1 VRKYETSTPTSS
13 PPYQGGDLEGVSI
26 SPPALIGG
34 DARLD
39 SRRARQEEGVF
50 RILVPLRNFAGNCQS
65 GQTLIETVV
74 AIFILASGLSAGLA
88 LAVFA
93 FSSTSNNAERVV
105 ATSLAREGVEVVRR
119 MRDSN
124 WLRDN
129 IAAADGNDCNTLP
142 AGEPCYEDWL
152 DQFYNINGSTGAGAN
167 RRAVFNPAS
176 PNQGKWAVDS
186 SSSYRLYLQ
195 SGGGINHSS
204 SGGATQT
211 NYFRKLTIVNQNTGT
226 ADNESRILVRSTV
239 WWWGRRCNNTLTN
252 LTNPNQTRCKI
263 IVEEYLTNWKNYEL

>member
-1 VRKYETSTPTSS
+1 MFSHPAQPDMRCADGHAEDPANNRSGPVILATKYEIVRKYETSPPPSS

-39 SRRARQEEGVF
+39 SRRARQEEGGF

-105 ATSLAREGVEVVRR
+105 ATSLAREGVEVIRR

-129 IAAADGNDCNTLP
+129 LVPADNNTCDKYL
-142 AGEPCYEDWL
+142 AEDEPCFERWL
-152 DQFYNINGSTGAGAN
+152 DRFYNINGS
-167 RRAVFNPAS
+167 
-176 PNQGKWAVDS
+176 
-186 SSSYRLYLQ
+186 
-195 SGGGINHSS
+195 
-204 SGGATQT
+204 
-211 NYFRKLTIVNQNTGT
+211 
-226 ADNESRILVRSTV
+226 
-239 WWWGRRCNNTLTN
+239 
-252 LTNPNQTRCKI
+252 
-263 IVEEYLTNWKNYEL
+263 